1 MEDFVTFEI
10 AKKLKEKGFNKK
22 CLFAYNDE
30 QIINPKVVEEYGYLT
45 DDGYYEL
52 TEDGGGKL
60 KFDNVYIYEQQIIL
74 RDKII
79 IERNFIDAPTISQV
93 LKWLREEKELH
104 IEIYMYHNCY
114 LFEIYNTKIY
124 DADFTQKSEKYSEIE
139 YENYEES
146 ALAGIIYVLDNL
158 I

>member
-1 MEDFVTFEI
+1 MEDFIPFEL
-10 AKKLKEKGFNKK
+10 AVKLKEKGFNEK
-22 CLFAYNDE
+22 CLFVYNDV

-93 LKWLREEKELH
+93 LKWLREEK
-104 IEIYMYHNCY
+104 
-114 LFEIYNTKIY
+114 KIY
-124 DADFTQKSEKYSEIE
+124 IMVDRSFSVRGWHYYIIDDDDFENPIQQEVEHNRCYEQAAIDAIE
-139 YENYEES
+139 
-146 ALAGIIYVLDNL
+146 YVLDNL

>member
-1 MEDFVTFEI
+1 MEDFVPFNLVV
-10 AKKLKEKGFNKK
+10 KLKEKGFMEK

-93 LKWLREEKELH
+93 LKWLREKKNIILIPNPYFNEDCGLGWDCDVW
-104 IEIYMYHNCY
+104 I
-114 LFEIYNTKIY
+114 
-124 DADFTQKSEKYSEIE
+124 DGKYIHYCEDYKT
-139 YENYEES
+139 YEQA
-146 ALAGIIYVLDNL
+146 ALAGIEYVIDNL